1 MFSDL
6 RLFFWR
12 SIWYFPSIVAD
23 RFGTN
28 GYSTLWGVLTTGGV
42 FSVSVFTDI
51 LGRDFKANTGDDD
64 GNCKRECFAT
74 AILLWLRN
82 IVPLLIFCS
91 FWG

>member
-1 MFSDL
+1 M
-6 RLFFWR
+6 
-12 SIWYFPSIVAD
+12 
-23 RFGTN
+23 
-28 GYSTLWGVLTTGGV
+28 
-42 FSVSVFTDI
+42 SVFTDI